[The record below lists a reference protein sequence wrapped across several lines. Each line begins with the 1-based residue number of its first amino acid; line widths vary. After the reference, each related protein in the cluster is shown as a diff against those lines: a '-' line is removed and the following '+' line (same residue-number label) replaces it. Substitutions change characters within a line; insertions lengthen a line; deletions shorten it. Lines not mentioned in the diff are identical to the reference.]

1 MCSKFDKKSV
11 IVVFVLLPIFV
22 FALRELNIEVGKRNQ
37 DAVLNILR
45 TLDYEALTVEDK
57 CDVVLAYS
65 ELSVWG
71 SGDKRSWENRALQLS
86 KDLLE
91 SYPDNWKVNYTYA
104 IVLAHIVQMNPIVG
118 ILYDSSMRYHL
129 EKAMDLAPDE
139 YLPYLVMGVRYL
151 EVPWPF
157 KDLDKAERYLL
168 QALKLNPGHLY
179 TYLELGKL
187 YEQKKEW
194 HRAVEMYRKVLEL
207 PVEEEWEYISFEA
220 KDKATKRLEEIEC
233 RCAEKNESAGL
244 NGK

>member
-1 MCSKFDKKSV
+1 MFIRLDKKSV
-11 IVVFVLLPIFV
+11 IVVFVLLPIFGL
-22 FALRELNIEVGKRNQ
+22 ALRELNIEVGKRNQ
-37 DAVLNILR
+37 DAVLNILK
-45 TLDYEALTVEDK
+45 TLDYGALTVEDK

-71 SGDKRSWENRALQLS
+71 SGDKQGWENRALRLS

-104 IVLAHIVQMNPIVG
+104 IVLAHIVQRNPVVG
-118 ILYDSSMRYHL
+118 ILYDSSMRHHL
-129 EKAMDLAPDE
+129 EKAMGLAPDE

-168 QALKLNPGHLY
+168 QALKLNPAHLY

-194 HRAVEMYRKVLEL
+194 HRAVEMYREVLEL
-207 PVEEEWEYISFEA
+207 PVEEEWEYISYEA
-220 KDKATKRLEEIEC
+220 KDEAAKRLGEIEW
-233 RCAEKNESAGL
+233 RCAERSKSAGL